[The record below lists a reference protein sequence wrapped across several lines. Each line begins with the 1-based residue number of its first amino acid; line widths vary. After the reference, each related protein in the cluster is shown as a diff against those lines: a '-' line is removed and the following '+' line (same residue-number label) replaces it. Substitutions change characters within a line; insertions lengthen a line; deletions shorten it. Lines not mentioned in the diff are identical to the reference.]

1 MKSFLAAFS
10 VESYKLR
17 RSYVLWATLLFIM
30 FVTSLRSVEPDWTSF
45 LGEVTFLFASVF
57 GIMAFSVVMSW
68 VFGREYADRTF
79 KDLLALPVSRG
90 KIVMAKYMSVV
101 LWCLI
106 ITLIRFGFALVLG
119 FIVGIPGFSMA
130 IVQHNLI
137 QLMLL
142 AVFHLLACAPVAFLA
157 SISRGFLVPIA
168 FAFSMLMVALTLGPT
183 SIGAFLPWS
192 IPALHLKMSTTVW
205 FPLGGISYVILLLV
219 GCMGLISTLVWWR
232 SADQK

>member
-30 FVTSLRSVEPDWTSF
+30 FVTSLRSVEPDWTSY

-57 GIMAFSVVMSW
+57 GIMAFGVVMSW

-79 KDLLALPVSRG
+79 KDLLALPVSRS

-106 ITLIRFGFALVLG
+106 ITLISFGFAIVLG
-119 FIVGIPGFSMA
+119 LIVGIPGFSAA
-130 IVQHNLI
+130 IAQHYFILF
-137 QLMLL
+137 MLL
-142 AVFHLLACAPVAFLA
+142 AVFHLLSCAPIAFLA
-157 SISRGFLVPIA
+157 SISRGYLVPIA
-168 FAFSMLMVALTLGPT
+168 FAFTTLMVALTVGPT
-183 SIGAFLPWS
+183 SFGAYLPWS
-192 IPALHLKMSTTVW
+192 IPALHLKMSDSVV
-205 FPLGGISYVILLLV
+205 FPLDGISYVILLLI
-219 GCMGLISTLVWWR
+219 GCIGLISTLVWWR